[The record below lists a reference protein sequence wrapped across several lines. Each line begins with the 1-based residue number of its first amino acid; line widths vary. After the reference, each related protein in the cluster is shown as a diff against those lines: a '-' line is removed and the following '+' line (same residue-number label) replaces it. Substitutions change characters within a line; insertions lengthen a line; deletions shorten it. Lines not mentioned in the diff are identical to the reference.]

1 METGPRIRILGIDGP
16 LALPPRARV
25 VDTVDELLTR
35 RFDNDKN
42 ALCLPRTAAA
52 DILVGCDELAR
63 LLADEIDDDE
73 GAVDIDV
80 DRLSSLPL
88 STSGQQA
95 ATFVRAD
102 LEALARH
109 GRQPTLSCIRRYAT
123 DTRGLPIA
131 TDVLSFH
138 VDGAPVEFDTFL
150 CTYAGAPSEL
160 IDNDDAD
167 RLIDDPAIGDALRAA
182 FVSRGELGDDDFDR
196 WVVDGSFDLHYRPRH
211 GARVFSCGRVWLW
224 KLAVKWPGASVLPCI
239 HRAPR
244 TSLHDPPRL
253 LLIA

>member
-1 METGPRIRILGIDGP
+1 MDSLE
-16 LALPPRARV
+16 LPPRARV
-25 VDTVDELLTR
+25 VDTVDELMTR

-63 LLADEIDDDE
+63 LLADDIDDDE

-102 LEALARH
+102 LEALARI

-138 VDGAPVEFDTFL
+138 VDGAPVEVDTFL

-211 GARVFSCGRVWLW
+211 HARVFSCGRLWLW
-224 KLAVKWPGASVLPCI
+224 KLAVRWPGADVLPCI

-244 TSLHDPPRL
+244 TSRNDPPRL

>member
-1 METGPRIRILGIDGP
+1 MRC
-16 LALPPRARV
+16 
-25 VDTVDELLTR
+25 
-35 RFDNDKN
+35 FDVGAN

-52 DILVGCDELAR
+52 DVLVGFNELAC
-63 LLADEIDDDE
+63 LLANDIDDDD
-73 GAVDIDV
+73 GAVEVDL
-80 DRLSSLPL
+80 DRLSSVSL

-95 ATFVRAD
+95 AQFVRAD

-109 GRQPTLSCIRRYAT
+109 GREPTLSCIRRYAT

-138 VDGAPVEFDTFL
+138 VDRAPVEVDTFL

-160 IDNDDAD
+160 LDNNEAD
-167 RLIDDPAIGDALRAA
+167 RLIDDPAVRDALRAA
-182 FVSRGELGDDDFDR
+182 FVAGGELDDDDFER
-196 WVVDGSFDLHYRPRH
+196 WVVDSSFDLHYRPRR
-211 GARVFSCGRVWLW
+211 GARLFSCGRFWLW
-224 KLAVKWPGASVLPCI
+224 KLAVKWPGAGTLPCI

-244 TSLHDPPRL
+244 TSLDDPPRL